1 MIIIKKL
8 LIITERG
15 YGKRVEFSSYRPQ
28 NRGGI
33 GLKTVRDIS
42 KIGNIVAA
50 MSVEDGED
58 VLIFTEK
65 GKAIRVNV
73 DNITVLNRI
82 TQGVIVVRLDKD
94 DAVVDAI
101 EVKDD

>member
-1 MIIIKKL
+1 
-8 LIITERG
+8 
-15 YGKRVEFSSYRPQ
+15 
-28 NRGGI
+28 
-33 GLKTVRDIS
+33 
-42 KIGNIVAA
+42 

-94 DAVVDAI
+94 DAVVMQ
-101 EVKDD
+101 